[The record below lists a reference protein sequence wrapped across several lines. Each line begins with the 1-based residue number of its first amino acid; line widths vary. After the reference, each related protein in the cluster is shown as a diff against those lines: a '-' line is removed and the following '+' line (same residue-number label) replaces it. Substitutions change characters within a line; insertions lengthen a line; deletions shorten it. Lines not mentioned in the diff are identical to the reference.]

1 MSNNESFIDEVNE
14 EVRRDQL
21 FTYIRKYGWIAAL
34 TIVGLVGATGWTEYK
49 ASQDRAAEQAAGD
62 AIFDALDQ
70 NEWADRQA
78 AFAQLPASVMSL
90 LMTGAAAQEAG
101 DTAAAAD
108 AFTALANLEGARQVY
123 RDLGAFKALLANSAN
138 LTPADRIAG
147 FEALATPGAN
157 FALLAK
163 EQIAVAQ
170 LEAGDAETALATLRE
185 ISGDATVTQGLRNR
199 VEALIVAL
207 GGDASE

>member
-34 TIVGLVGATGWTEYK
+34 TVTGLVGATAWTEYQ
-49 ASQDRAAEQAAGD
+49 AAQTRAAEQAAGD
-62 AIFDALDQ
+62 AIFDALEQ

-78 AFAQLPASVMSL
+78 AFAQLPPSVMSL

-108 AFTALANLEGARQVY
+108 AFNALANLDGARQVY
-123 RDLGAFKALLANSAN
+123 RDLGAFKALLANADN
-138 LTPADRIAG
+138 LSTDERIAG
-147 FEALATPGAN
+147 FENLATPGAN

-199 VEALIVAL
+199 VEGLIVAL
-207 GGDASE
+207 GGDAS

>member
-34 TIVGLVGATGWTEYK
+34 TVVGLVGATAWTEYQ
-49 ASQDRAAEQAAGD
+49 AAQTRAAEQAAGD

-108 AFTALANLEGARQVY
+108 AFTALANLDGARQIY

-138 LTPADRIAG
+138 LSPEERIAG
-147 FEALATPGAN
+147 FETLAAPGAT

-185 ISGDATVTQGLRNR
+185 ISGDATVMQGLRNR

-207 GGDASE
+207 GGDASQ

>member
-108 AFTALANLEGARQVY
+108 AFTALANLEGARQIY

-147 FEALATPGAN
+147 FEALAMPGAN

>member
-163 EQIAVAQ
+163 KQIAVAQ

>member
-108 AFTALANLEGARQVY
+108 AFTALANLEGARQIY

>member
-34 TIVGLVGATGWTEYK
+34 TVVGLVGATAWTEYQS
-49 ASQDRAAEQAAGD
+49 AQTRAAEQAAGD
-62 AIFDALDQ
+62 AIFDALEQ

-101 DTAAAAD
+101 DTAAAVD
-108 AFTALANLEGARQVY
+108 AFTALANLDGARQIY

-138 LTPADRIAG
+138 LSPEERIAG
-147 FEALATPGAN
+147 FDALAAPGET

-163 EQIAVAQ
+163 EQVAVAQ

-207 GGDASE
+207 GGDASQ

>member
-21 FTYIRKYGWIAAL
+21 FTHIRKYGWIAAL

-108 AFTALANLEGARQVY
+108 AFTALANLEGARQIY